1 MREESVLATV
11 LGNVIWSAA
20 LAFPDVLKYV
30 MFLSS
35 QMDEISGS
43 LLHAEASQGST
54 SDFSWSG
61 LDSNNQMWKL
71 RETTKRIT
79 KELWEK

>member
-54 SDFSWSG
+54 SDFS
-61 LDSNNQMWKL
+61 
-71 RETTKRIT
+71 
-79 KELWEK
+79 